1 MNRWKNLIM
10 KIRKR
15 KIFRWLV
22 DTFDTINIWF
32 EDRFNLNPKRI
43 VLEKKQDLVT
53 LEELDNTIGKSL
65 EIK

>member
-1 MNRWKNLIM
+1 M

-43 VLEKKQDLVT
+43 VMEKAQDMVT
-53 LEELDNTIGKSL
+53 LEELDRTIGKSL

>member
-1 MNRWKNLIM
+1 L

-32 EDRFNLNPKRI
+32 EDKFNLNPKRI

-53 LEELDNTIGKSL
+53 LEELDNTIGKHL

>member
-1 MNRWKNLIM
+1 M

>member
-1 MNRWKNLIM
+1 M

-15 KIFRWLV
+15 KVFRWLV

-32 EDRFNLNPKRI
+32 EDKFKLNPKRI